1 MDIIHKHVRVR
12 VIVINATFNNISV
25 ISWRSIFWL
34 KKPEYL
40 ENTTDLPQVINK
52 LHHTTFY
59 RVLLAM
65 SGIRTHNFRG
75 DRH

>member
-1 MDIIHKHVRVR
+1 MLELGLLCLTPLSTIFQSYRGGQ
-12 VIVINATFNNISV
+12 F
-25 ISWRSIFWL
+25 FWL

-65 SGIRTHNFRG
+65 SGIRTHNFIG
-75 DRH
+75 DWH